1 MKKYLKP
8 RIAVQDIESA
18 AFLEEAISNYDNF
31 GDGDQLA
38 NEAMQDQFENPSH
51 NSSPWD
57 EPEK

>member
-8 RIAVQDIESA
+8 EIAVQDIESA
-18 AFLEEAISNYDNF
+18 AFLDEAISNFDDD

-51 NSSPWD
+51 HGGLWD
-57 EPEK
+57 DPEK